1 MKKALNLPA
10 VGENHKRQRTK
21 IIEKVALVGETVGL
35 VAELVE
41 STLDDEQVRLY
52 LTKGAAG
59 GGSEKVFLGV
69 FGSEYFEDK
78 DNPPKSGALQEYHEG
93 FRR

>member
-1 MKKALNLPA
+1 MTKKPIKKTR
-10 VGENHKRQRTK
+10 VV
-21 IIEKVALVGETVGL
+21 EKVALVGETVGL

-41 STLDDEQVRLY
+41 SPLDDEQVRLY
-52 LTKGAAG
+52 LTRGAAG
-59 GGSEKVFLGV
+59 MKRVFLGV

-93 FRR
+93 FKRGGG